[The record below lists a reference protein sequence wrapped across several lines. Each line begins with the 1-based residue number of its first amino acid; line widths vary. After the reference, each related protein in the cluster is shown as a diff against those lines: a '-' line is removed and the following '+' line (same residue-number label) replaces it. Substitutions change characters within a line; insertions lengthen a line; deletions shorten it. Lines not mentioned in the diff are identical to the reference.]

1 MLVEKEFNLDSKIEL
16 PIDLVKYT
24 KGKWVI
30 FLSPSKAVWYVTP
43 NDVHSIVFSLLQKGK
58 TINEILKI
66 IEPEQSVQTHQTIEI
81 VQNVL
86 AEILDKE
93 ETTIF
98 PPKYNTLKI
107 FITNNCNLK
116 CLHCYR
122 YNETNQFEE
131 LTISDWTRIIKEHK
145 NLGGDSILIS
155 GGEPFLELEKL
166 KSILEFA
173 KSEDL
178 RTAVITNTTLLNK
191 KIISDTINFLDEIQ
205 ISLDGPEPISANYVR
220 GNRNYENVMA
230 SLRKLAKTNVRIFLA
245 MTPIPQTLNAFKKEL
260 PSFIDS
266 LNNEFG
272 DDRIIVKLTR
282 EILDG
287 REIEKMNSLDKAVF
301 ESEIRNL
308 ENRIYGEEYNDI
320 LNSTFYE
327 PYLKQKSCGIGL
339 SLGVQPNG
347 NIYACDLDTTIVS
360 NVKKESLSEIR
371 IKLAKIESSNCVD
384 KLEPCKNCTLRY
396 LCGGPCRIEINEYFK
411 CSDDYK
417 NNILENLIKLNQY
430 RYDI

>member
-16 PIDLVKYT
+16 PIDLIKYT
-24 KGKWVI
+24 KGQWVI
-30 FLSPSKAVWYVTP
+30 YLSPSKAVWYVTP
-43 NDVHSIVFSLLQKGK
+43 NDEHSIVFSLFQKGK

-66 IEPEQSVQTHQTIEI
+66 FESEQSIQSSQTIEI
-81 VQNVL
+81 VQDVL

-93 ETTIF
+93 EKTIF

-122 YNETNQFEE
+122 YKETKQFDE

-166 KSILEFA
+166 KSILKIA
-173 KSEDL
+173 KSDDL
-178 RTAVITNTTLLNK
+178 KTAVITNASLLNE
-191 KIISDTINFLDEIQ
+191 KIISDTINFIDEIQ
-205 ISLDGPEPISANYVR
+205 ISLDGPEPISADYVR
-220 GNRNYENVMA
+220 GSRNYEHVMA
-230 SLRKLAKTNVRIFLA
+230 SLKILAKTNVKIFLA
-245 MTPIPQTLNAFKKEL
+245 MTPIPQTLNAFKREL
-260 PSFIDS
+260 PSFITS

-272 DDRIIVKLTR
+272 NDRIIVKLTR

-287 REIEKMNSLDKAVF
+287 REIEKMNALDKAVF
-301 ESEIRNL
+301 ESEIRNI
-308 ENRIYGEEYNDI
+308 ENKIYGEEYNDI

-327 PYLKQKSCGIGL
+327 PYLKQKSCGIGS

-371 IKLAKIESSNCVD
+371 IKLAKIESSNSVD
-384 KLEPCKNCTLRY
+384 KLEQCKDCNLRY
-396 LCGGPCRIEINEYFK
+396 LCGGPCRIEIDDFK
-411 CSDDYK
+411 CSEDYK
-417 NNILENLIKLNQY
+417 NNILESLIRLNQY